1 MTGDMNDLETR
12 MDVINLCV
20 DYVIDRYNDNEYHYH
35 QLEEYGYLYSEEE
48 FEEQR
53 KKQMY
58 AMVCEYFGYEDIG
71 KEIIDTCVDII
82 CNNL

>member
-1 MTGDMNDLETR
+1 MVNMNDFETR

-20 DYVIDRYNDNEYHYH
+20 DYVIDRYNDTEYYYH
-35 QLEEYGYLYSEEE
+35 QLEDYIYLYSEEE

-58 AMVCEYFGYEDIG
+58 AMVCEYFGYEDID